1 VTSELEQPVGEGAR
15 MKSSKTAKSSAS
27 PRTGRGVARGPA
39 KGTSRETVK
48 KRRGASQTE
57 AAVDLIR
64 LKIIDMSLEPGSR
77 LDEPLLR
84 NHFKLGRTPAREAI
98 SRLVAEGLVTIFP
111 NRGGMFVRGLDLVEI
126 GEVIMA
132 YQLVESVL
140 AQLCR
145 FEDQDLVADLE
156 EIQARY
162 THEVRRKSFLGIT
175 SVNEEFHLRMHRS
188 IGNALFYEFSLS
200 THRHLRRLL
209 VLIYKIESTE
219 KNVLESQMEINI
231 GEHVGI
237 IDAIRR
243 GDRTTLNRLLPAHA
257 QQAQTRLTRI
267 LSEKRIP
274 PLTVDQLTSDFF
286 GNRRGFRTD
295 RG

>member
-1 VTSELEQPVGEGAR
+1 
-15 MKSSKTAKSSAS
+15 MKNSKTANSSTS
-27 PRTGRGVARGPA
+27 PQARRGAARGPA
-39 KGTSRETVK
+39 KGISRETVK

-64 LKIIDMSLEPGSR
+64 LKIIDMSLEPGSK

-98 SRLVAEGLVTIFP
+98 SRLIAEGLVTIFP
-111 NRGGMFVRGLDLVEI
+111 NRGGMFVRGLDLIEI
-126 GEVIMA
+126 GEVMMA

-145 FEDQDLVADLE
+145 FEDQNLVADLE

-188 IGNALFYEFSLS
+188 IGNALFYEFALS
-200 THRHLRRLL
+200 THRHVRRLL
-209 VLIYKIESTE
+209 VLIYKIENTE
-219 KNVLESQMEINI
+219 RNVLELQMEINI

-237 IDAIRR
+237 IDAIRH
-243 GDRTTLNRLLPAHA
+243 GDRAKLNQLLPAHA

-267 LSEKRIP
+267 LSKKRVP
-274 PLTVDQLTSDFF
+274 PLTVDRLTNEFF
-286 GNRRGFRTD
+286 GKKRDFQVD

>member
-1 VTSELEQPVGEGAR
+1 
-15 MKSSKTAKSSAS
+15 MKNSKTAHSSTS
-27 PRTGRGVARGPA
+27 PQARRGAARGSA

-64 LKIIDMSLEPGSR
+64 LKIIDMSLEPGSK

-111 NRGGMFVRGLDLVEI
+111 NRGGMFVRGLDLIEI
-126 GEVIMA
+126 GEVMMA

-145 FEDQDLVADLE
+145 FADQNLVADLE

-188 IGNALFYEFSLS
+188 IGNALFYEFALS
-200 THRHLRRLL
+200 THRHVRRLL
-209 VLIYKIESTE
+209 VLIYKIENTE
-219 KNVLESQMEINI
+219 RNVLESQMEINI

-237 IDAIRR
+237 IDAIRH
-243 GDRTTLNRLLPAHA
+243 GDRAKLNQLLPAHA
-257 QQAQTRLTRI
+257 QQAQMRLTRI
-267 LSEKRIP
+267 LSEKRVP
-274 PLTVDQLTSDFF
+274 PLTVDRLTNEFF
-286 GNRRGFRTD
+286 GKKRDFQAD

>member
-1 VTSELEQPVGEGAR
+1 
-15 MKSSKTAKSSAS
+15 MKNSKTASSSTS
-27 PRTGRGVARGPA
+27 PLAGRGAARGRA
-39 KGTSRETVK
+39 KGTFRKTAT

-64 LKIIDMSLEPGSR
+64 LKIIDMSLEPGSK

-111 NRGGMFVRGLDLVEI
+111 NRGGMFVRGLDLIEI
-126 GEVIMA
+126 GEVMMA

-145 FEDQDLVADLE
+145 FEDQNLVADLE

-188 IGNALFYEFSLS
+188 IGNALFYEFALS
-200 THRHLRRLL
+200 THRHVRRLL
-209 VLIYKIESTE
+209 VLIYKIENTQR
-219 KNVLESQMEINI
+219 NVLESQMEINI
-231 GEHVGI
+231 GEHVRI
-237 IDAIRR
+237 IDAIRH
-243 GDRTTLNRLLPAHA
+243 GDRAKLNQLLPAHA

-267 LSEKRIP
+267 LSEKRVP
-274 PLTVDQLTSDFF
+274 PITVDGLTNEFF
-286 GNRRGFRTD
+286 GKKRDLQAGRG
-295 RG
+295 

>member
-1 VTSELEQPVGEGAR
+1 
-15 MKSSKTAKSSAS
+15 MKNSKTAHSSTS
-27 PRTGRGVARGPA
+27 PRARRGAARRGV

-64 LKIIDMSLEPGSR
+64 LKIIDMSLEPGSK

-98 SRLVAEGLVTIFP
+98 SRLIAEGLVTIFP
-111 NRGGMFVRGLDLVEI
+111 NRGGMFVRGLDLIEI
-126 GEVIMA
+126 GEVMMA

-145 FEDQDLVADLE
+145 FEDQNLVADLE

-188 IGNALFYEFSLS
+188 IGNALFYEFALS
-200 THRHLRRLL
+200 THRHVRRLL
-209 VLIYKIESTE
+209 VLIYKIENTE
-219 KNVLESQMEINI
+219 RNVLESQMEINI

-237 IDAIRR
+237 IDAIRH
-243 GDRTTLNRLLPAHA
+243 GDRTKLNQLLPAHA
-257 QQAQTRLTRI
+257 QQAQTRLIRI
-267 LSEKRIP
+267 LSEKRVP
-274 PLTVDQLTSDFF
+274 PLTVDRLTNEFF
-286 GNRRGFRTD
+286 GKKRDFQAD

>member
-1 VTSELEQPVGEGAR
+1 
-15 MKSSKTAKSSAS
+15 MKNSKTAHSSTS
-27 PRTGRGVARGPA
+27 PQARRGAARGSA
-39 KGTSRETVK
+39 KGTARETVK

-64 LKIIDMSLEPGSR
+64 LKIIDMSLEPGSK

-111 NRGGMFVRGLDLVEI
+111 NRGGMFVRGLDLIEI
-126 GEVIMA
+126 GEVMMA

-145 FEDQDLVADLE
+145 FEDQNLVADLE

-188 IGNALFYEFSLS
+188 IGNALFYEFALS
-200 THRHLRRLL
+200 THRHVRRVL
-209 VLIYKIESTE
+209 VLIYKIENTE
-219 KNVLESQMEINI
+219 RNVLESQMEINI

-237 IDAIRR
+237 IDAIRH
-243 GDRTTLNRLLPAHA
+243 GDRAKLNQLLPAHA

-267 LSEKRIP
+267 LSEKRVP
-274 PLTVDQLTSDFF
+274 PLTVDRLTNEFF
-286 GNRRGFRTD
+286 GKKRDFQAD

>member
-1 VTSELEQPVGEGAR
+1 
-15 MKSSKTAKSSAS
+15 MKKTKAANSSTG
-27 PRTGRGVARGPA
+27 PRTSRGAARGRA
-39 KGTSRETVK
+39 KGILRATAT

-64 LKIIDMSLEPGSR
+64 LKIIDMSLEPGSK

-111 NRGGMFVRGLDLVEI
+111 NRGGMFVRGLDLIEI
-126 GEVIMA
+126 GEVMMA

-140 AQLCR
+140 GQLCR
-145 FEDQDLVADLE
+145 FEDENLVADLE

-162 THEVRRKSFLGIT
+162 AHEVRRKSFLGIT

-188 IGNALFYEFSLS
+188 IGNALFYEFALS
-200 THRHLRRLL
+200 THRHVRRLL
-209 VLIYKIESTE
+209 VLIYKIENTE
-219 KNVLESQMEINI
+219 RNVLESQMEINI

-243 GDRTTLNRLLPAHA
+243 GDRAKLNQILPAHA

-267 LSEKRIP
+267 LSEKRVP
-274 PLTVDQLTSDFF
+274 PITVDRLTNEFF
-286 GNRRGFRTD
+286 GKKRGSQAD
-295 RG
+295 LS

>member
-1 VTSELEQPVGEGAR
+1 
-15 MKSSKTAKSSAS
+15 MKHSKTPNSSTS
-27 PRTGRGVARGPA
+27 PRARRVAARGRA

-64 LKIIDMSLEPGSR
+64 LKIIDMSLEPGSK

-111 NRGGMFVRGLDLVEI
+111 NRGGMFVRGLDLIEI
-126 GEVIMA
+126 GEVMMA

-145 FEDQDLVADLE
+145 FEDQNLVADLE
-156 EIQARY
+156 GIQARY

-188 IGNALFYEFSLS
+188 IGNALFYEFALS
-200 THRHLRRLL
+200 THRHVRRLL
-209 VLIYKIESTE
+209 VLIYKIENTE
-219 KNVLESQMEINI
+219 RNVLESQMEINI

-237 IDAIRR
+237 IDAIRH
-243 GDRTTLNRLLPAHA
+243 GDRAKLNQLLPAHA

-267 LSEKRIP
+267 LSERRVP
-274 PLTVDQLTSDFF
+274 PLTVDRLTNEFF
-286 GNRRGFRTD
+286 GKKRDFQAD

>member
-1 VTSELEQPVGEGAR
+1 
-15 MKSSKTAKSSAS
+15 MKNSKTAHSSTS
-27 PRTGRGVARGPA
+27 PQARRGAARGSA

-48 KRRGASQTE
+48 ERRGASQTE

-64 LKIIDMSLEPGSR
+64 LKIIDMSLEPGSK

-111 NRGGMFVRGLDLVEI
+111 NRGGMFVRGLDLIEI
-126 GEVIMA
+126 GEVMMA

-145 FEDQDLVADLE
+145 FEDQNLVADLE

-188 IGNALFYEFSLS
+188 IGNALFYEFALS
-200 THRHLRRLL
+200 THRHVRRLL
-209 VLIYKIESTE
+209 VLIYKIENTE
-219 KNVLESQMEINI
+219 RNVLESQMVINI

-237 IDAIRR
+237 IDAIRH
-243 GDRTTLNRLLPAHA
+243 GDRTKLNQLLPAHA
-257 QQAQTRLTRI
+257 QQAQTRLIRI
-267 LSEKRIP
+267 LSEKRVP
-274 PLTVDQLTSDFF
+274 PLTVDRLTNEFF
-286 GNRRGFRTD
+286 GKKRDFQPNRG
-295 RG
+295 

>member
-1 VTSELEQPVGEGAR
+1 
-15 MKSSKTAKSSAS
+15 MKKSKTTNSSTA
-27 PRTGRGVARGPA
+27 PRTRRGVARGPA
-39 KGTSRETVK
+39 KGTSRAAVK
-48 KRRGASQTE
+48 KHRGASQTE
-57 AAVDLIR
+57 AAADLIR
-64 LKIIDMSLEPGSR
+64 LKIIDMSLEPGSK

-145 FEDQDLVADLE
+145 FDDQNLVSDLE
-156 EIQARY
+156 AIQTRY

-188 IGNALFYEFSLS
+188 IGNALFYEFALS
-200 THRHLRRLL
+200 THRHVRRLL
-209 VLIYKIESTE
+209 VLIYKIENTE

-231 GEHVGI
+231 GEHVEI
-237 IDAIRR
+237 IDAIRH
-243 GDRTTLNRLLPAHA
+243 GDRTRLNQLLPAHA
-257 QQAQTRLTRI
+257 QQAQTRLTHI
-267 LSEKRIP
+267 LSKKRVP

-286 GNRRGFRTD
+286 GKKRGF
-295 RG
+295 

>member
-1 VTSELEQPVGEGAR
+1 
-15 MKSSKTAKSSAS
+15 MKNSKTASTS
-27 PRTGRGVARGPA
+27 PQATRGAARGSA

-64 LKIIDMSLEPGSR
+64 LKIIDMSLEPGSK

-111 NRGGMFVRGLDLVEI
+111 NRGGMFVRGLDLIEI
-126 GEVIMA
+126 GEVMMA

-145 FEDQDLVADLE
+145 FEDQNLVVDLE

-162 THEVRRKSFLGIT
+162 TLEVRRKSFLGIT

-188 IGNALFYEFSLS
+188 IGNALFYEFALS
-200 THRHLRRLL
+200 THRHVRRLL
-209 VLIYKIESTE
+209 VLIYKIENTE
-219 KNVLESQMEINI
+219 RNVLESQMEINI

-237 IDAIRR
+237 IDAIRH
-243 GDRTTLNRLLPAHA
+243 GDRAKLNQLLPAHA

-267 LSEKRIP
+267 LSEKRVP
-274 PLTVDQLTSDFF
+274 PLTVDRLTNEFF
-286 GNRRGFRTD
+286 GKKRDFQAD

>member
-1 VTSELEQPVGEGAR
+1 MKTSKT
-15 MKSSKTAKSSAS
+15 KSSTGQH
-27 PRTGRGVARGPA
+27 TGRSVARGPT
-39 KGTSRETVK
+39 KGASRKAVK
-48 KRRGASQTE
+48 KPREASQTQ

-64 LKIIDMSLEPGSR
+64 SRIIDMSLTPGSK

-126 GEVIMA
+126 GEVTMA

-145 FEDQDLVADLE
+145 FEDPELVADLE

-162 THEVRRKSFLGIT
+162 THEVRTKSFLGIT

-188 IGNALFYEFSLS
+188 IDNALFYEFALS

-209 VLIYKIESTE
+209 VLIYKIENTK

-231 GEHVGI
+231 SEHVEI
-237 IDAIRR
+237 IGAIRR
-243 GDRTTLNRLLPAHA
+243 GDRTSLNQLLPAHA

-274 PLTVDQLTSDFF
+274 PLNVDQLTTYFF
-286 GNRRGFRTD
+286 GKRAGFRTD
-295 RG
+295 QG

>member
-1 VTSELEQPVGEGAR
+1 
-15 MKSSKTAKSSAS
+15 MKNSKTAKSSTS
-27 PRTGRGVARGPA
+27 PRARRGAARGSA
-39 KGTSRETVK
+39 KGTSRETMK

-64 LKIIDMSLEPGSR
+64 LKIIDMSLEPGSK

-84 NHFKLGRTPAREAI
+84 NHFRLGRTPAREAI

-111 NRGGMFVRGLDLVEI
+111 NRGGMFVRGLDLIEI
-126 GEVIMA
+126 GEVMMA

-145 FEDQDLVADLE
+145 FEDQNLVADLE
-156 EIQARY
+156 EIQVRY

-188 IGNALFYEFSLS
+188 IGNALFYEFALS
-200 THRHLRRLL
+200 THRHVRRLL
-209 VLIYKIESTE
+209 VLIYKIENTE
-219 KNVLESQMEINI
+219 RNVLESQMEINI
-231 GEHVGI
+231 SEHVGI
-237 IDAIRR
+237 IDAIRH
-243 GDRTTLNRLLPAHA
+243 GDRAKLNQLLPAHA

-267 LSEKRIP
+267 LSERRVP
-274 PLTVDQLTSDFF
+274 PLTVDRLTNEFF
-286 GNRRGFRTD
+286 GKKRDFQAD

>member
-1 VTSELEQPVGEGAR
+1 
-15 MKSSKTAKSSAS
+15 MKNSKTANSSTS
-27 PRTGRGVARGPA
+27 PRARRGAARGRA

-64 LKIIDMSLEPGSR
+64 LKIIDMSLEPGSK

-111 NRGGMFVRGLDLVEI
+111 NRGGMFVRGLDLIEI
-126 GEVIMA
+126 GEVMMA

-145 FEDQDLVADLE
+145 FEDQNLVADLE

-162 THEVRRKSFLGIT
+162 THEVGRKSFLGIT

-188 IGNALFYEFSLS
+188 IGNALFYEFALS
-200 THRHLRRLL
+200 THRHVRRLL
-209 VLIYKIESTE
+209 VLIYKIENTE
-219 KNVLESQMEINI
+219 RNVLESQMEINI

-237 IDAIRR
+237 IDAIRH
-243 GDRTTLNRLLPAHA
+243 GDRAKLNQLLPAHA

-267 LSEKRIP
+267 LSKKRVP
-274 PLTVDQLTSDFF
+274 PITVDRLTNEFF
-286 GNRRGFRTD
+286 GKKRDFQAD

>member
-1 VTSELEQPVGEGAR
+1 
-15 MKSSKTAKSSAS
+15 MKSSKTANSSAI
-27 PRTGRGVARGPA
+27 PRTRGGVARSPA
-39 KGTSRETVK
+39 KGTSRDTVK

-64 LKIIDMSLEPGSR
+64 LKIIDMSLEPGSK
-77 LDEPLLR
+77 LDEPLLC

-98 SRLVAEGLVTIFP
+98 SRLVAEGLVTILP

-126 GEVIMA
+126 GEVVMA

-145 FEDQDLVADLE
+145 FEDENLVADLE

-162 THEVRRKSFLGIT
+162 TQEVRRKSFLGIT

-188 IGNALFYEFSLS
+188 IGNALFYEFALS

-209 VLIYKIESTE
+209 VLIYKIENTE

-243 GDRTTLNRLLPAHA
+243 GDRTTLNQLLPAHA

-267 LSEKRIP
+267 LSEKRVP
-274 PLTVDQLTSDFF
+274 RLTVNQLTTDFF
-286 GNRRGFRTD
+286 GKRPGFQAD

>member
-1 VTSELEQPVGEGAR
+1 
-15 MKSSKTAKSSAS
+15 MKNSKTAKSSTG
-27 PRTGRGVARGPA
+27 PRTGRGVARTPA
-39 KGTSRETVK
+39 KNTSRETVK
-48 KRRGASQTE
+48 KHRGASQTE

-64 LKIIDMSLEPGSR
+64 MKIIDMSLEPGSK

-145 FEDQDLVADLE
+145 FEDLDLVADLE

-162 THEVRRKSFLGIT
+162 THEVRRKAFLGIT

-188 IGNALFYEFSLS
+188 IGNALFYEFALS

-209 VLIYKIESTE
+209 VLIYKIESRE
-219 KNVLESQMEINI
+219 KDLLESQMEINI

-243 GDRTTLNRLLPAHA
+243 GDRTRLNQLLPAHA

-274 PLTVDQLTSDFF
+274 PLTVNQLTADFF
-286 GNRRGFRTD
+286 GKKRGFEAGRD
-295 RG
+295 

>member
-1 VTSELEQPVGEGAR
+1 
-15 MKSSKTAKSSAS
+15 MKSPKTAKSSI
-27 PRTGRGVARGPA
+27 RTRGVARNPA
-39 KGTSRETVK
+39 KGTSREMAK
-48 KRRGASQTE
+48 KHRGASQTE
-57 AAVDLIR
+57 TAVDLIR
-64 LKIIDMSLEPGSR
+64 MKIIDISLEPGSK

-98 SRLVAEGLVTIFP
+98 NRLVAEGLVTIFP

-145 FEDQDLVADLE
+145 FEDENLVADLE

-162 THEVRRKSFLGIT
+162 TREVRRKSFLGIT

-188 IGNALFYEFSLS
+188 IGNALFYEFALS

-209 VLIYKIESTE
+209 VLIYKIENTE
-219 KNVLESQMEINI
+219 KNVLESQMEINLD
-231 GEHVGI
+231 EHVTI

-243 GDRTTLNRLLPAHA
+243 GDRTKLNEILPAHA
-257 QQAQTRLTRI
+257 QQAQTRLMRI

-274 PLTVDQLTSDFF
+274 PLTVNQLTSDFF
-286 GNRRGFRTD
+286 GKRPGFQVD
-295 RG
+295 RS

>member
-1 VTSELEQPVGEGAR
+1 
-15 MKSSKTAKSSAS
+15 MKNSKTVNSSTS
-27 PRTGRGVARGPA
+27 PRARRGAARRGV

-64 LKIIDMSLEPGSR
+64 LKIIDMSLEPGSK

-98 SRLVAEGLVTIFP
+98 SRLIAEGLVTIFP
-111 NRGGMFVRGLDLVEI
+111 NRGGMFVRGLDLIEI
-126 GEVIMA
+126 GEVMMA

-145 FEDQDLVADLE
+145 FEDQNLVADLE

-188 IGNALFYEFSLS
+188 IGNALFYEFALS
-200 THRHLRRLL
+200 THRHVRRLL
-209 VLIYKIESTE
+209 VLIYKIENTE
-219 KNVLESQMEINI
+219 RNVLESQMEINI

-237 IDAIRR
+237 IDAIRH
-243 GDRTTLNRLLPAHA
+243 GDRAKLNQLLPAHA

-267 LSEKRIP
+267 LSEKRVP
-274 PLTVDQLTSDFF
+274 PLTVDRLTNEFF
-286 GNRRGFRTD
+286 GKKRDFQTD

>member
-1 VTSELEQPVGEGAR
+1 MKNSETANSSTTPRAR
-15 MKSSKTAKSSAS
+15 
-27 PRTGRGVARGPA
+27 RGSARGRA

-64 LKIIDMSLEPGSR
+64 LKIIDMSLEPGSK

-111 NRGGMFVRGLDLVEI
+111 NRGGMFVRGLDLIEI
-126 GEVIMA
+126 GEVMMA

-140 AQLCR
+140 AQLFR
-145 FEDQDLVADLE
+145 FEDQNLVADLE

-188 IGNALFYEFSLS
+188 IGNALFYEFALS
-200 THRHLRRLL
+200 THRHVRRLL
-209 VLIYKIESTE
+209 VLIYKIENTE
-219 KNVLESQMEINI
+219 RNVLESQMEINI

-237 IDAIRR
+237 IDAIRH
-243 GDRTTLNRLLPAHA
+243 GDRAKLNQLLPAHA

-267 LSEKRIP
+267 LSKKRVP
-274 PLTVDQLTSDFF
+274 PITVDRLTNEFF
-286 GNRRGFRTD
+286 GKKRDFQAD

>member
-1 VTSELEQPVGEGAR
+1 MKNSRTANSSTGPQARRGA
-15 MKSSKTAKSSAS
+15 
-27 PRTGRGVARGPA
+27 ARGRA

-64 LKIIDMSLEPGSR
+64 LKIIDMSLEPGSK

-111 NRGGMFVRGLDLVEI
+111 NRGGMFVRGLDLIEI
-126 GEVIMA
+126 GEVMMA

-145 FEDQDLVADLE
+145 FEDQNLVADLE

-188 IGNALFYEFSLS
+188 IGNALFYEFALS
-200 THRHLRRLL
+200 THRHVRRLL
-209 VLIYKIESTE
+209 VLIYKIENTE
-219 KNVLESQMEINI
+219 RNVLESQMEINI

-237 IDAIRR
+237 IDAIRH
-243 GDRTTLNRLLPAHA
+243 GDRAKLNQLLPAHA

-267 LSEKRIP
+267 LSQKRVP
-274 PLTVDQLTSDFF
+274 PLTVDRLTNEFF
-286 GNRRGFRTD
+286 GKKRDFQAD

>member
-1 VTSELEQPVGEGAR
+1 MKTLKN
-15 MKSSKTAKSSAS
+15 KSSVG
-27 PRTGRGVARGPA
+27 PRTGRNVTRGSA
-39 KGTSRETVK
+39 KGTSRKAVK
-48 KRRGASQTE
+48 KPREASQTE

-64 LKIIDMSLEPGSR
+64 SRIIDMSLEPGSK

-132 YQLVESVL
+132 YQLVESIL

-145 FEDQDLVADLE
+145 FEDQDLVTDLE

-162 THEVRRKSFLGIT
+162 TREVRTKSFLGIT

-188 IGNALFYEFSLS
+188 IDNALFYEFALS

-209 VLIYKIESTE
+209 VLIYKIENTK

-231 GEHVGI
+231 SEHMGI

-243 GDRTTLNRLLPAHA
+243 GDRATLNQLLPAHA

-267 LSEKRIP
+267 LGEKRVP
-274 PLTVDQLTSDFF
+274 PLTVDQLTTYFF
-286 GNRRGFRTD
+286 GKGPGFRTD
-295 RG
+295 QGSASP

>member
-1 VTSELEQPVGEGAR
+1 
-15 MKSSKTAKSSAS
+15 MKNSKTANSSTG
-27 PRTGRGVARGPA
+27 PRTRKGAARGRA
-39 KGTSRETVK
+39 KGTSRATVK

-64 LKIIDMSLEPGSR
+64 LKIIDMSLEPGSK

-84 NHFKLGRTPAREAI
+84 NHFRLGRTPAREAI
-98 SRLVAEGLVTIFP
+98 SRLIAEGLVTIFP
-111 NRGGMFVRGLDLVEI
+111 NRGGMFVRGLDLIEI
-126 GEVIMA
+126 GEVMMA

-145 FEDQDLVADLE
+145 FEDQNLVADLE

-188 IGNALFYEFSLS
+188 IGNALFYEFALS
-200 THRHLRRLL
+200 THRHVRRLL
-209 VLIYKIESTE
+209 VLIYKIENTE
-219 KNVLESQMEINI
+219 RNVLESQMEINI

-237 IDAIRR
+237 IDAIRH
-243 GDRTTLNRLLPAHA
+243 GDRAKLNQLLPAHA

-267 LSEKRIP
+267 LSQKRVP
-274 PLTVDQLTSDFF
+274 PLTVDRLTNEFF
-286 GNRRGFRTD
+286 GKKRDFQAD

>member
-1 VTSELEQPVGEGAR
+1 
-15 MKSSKTAKSSAS
+15 MKNSKTAKSSTS
-27 PRTGRGVARGPA
+27 PRARTGAARGFA
-39 KGTSRETVK
+39 KGTSRETMK

-64 LKIIDMSLEPGSR
+64 LKIIDMSLEPGSK

-111 NRGGMFVRGLDLVEI
+111 NRGGMFVRGLDLIEI
-126 GEVIMA
+126 GEVMMA

-145 FEDQDLVADLE
+145 FEDQNLVADLE
-156 EIQARY
+156 EIQVRY

-188 IGNALFYEFSLS
+188 IGNALFYEFALS
-200 THRHLRRLL
+200 THRHVRRLL
-209 VLIYKIESTE
+209 VLIYKIENTE
-219 KNVLESQMEINI
+219 RNVLESQMEINI

-237 IDAIRR
+237 IDAIRH
-243 GDRTTLNRLLPAHA
+243 GDRAKLNQLLPAHA

-267 LSEKRIP
+267 LSERRVP
-274 PLTVDQLTSDFF
+274 PLTVDRLTDEFF
-286 GNRRGFRTD
+286 GKKRDFQAD